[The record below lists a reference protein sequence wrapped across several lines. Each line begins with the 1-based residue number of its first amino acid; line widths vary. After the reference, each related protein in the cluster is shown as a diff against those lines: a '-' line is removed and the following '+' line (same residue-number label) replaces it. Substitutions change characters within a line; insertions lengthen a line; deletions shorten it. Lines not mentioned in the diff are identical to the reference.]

1 MPKILRPLDVY
12 KHLPG
17 TNCGRCGEASCM
29 AFASKLIERK
39 VTPQQCIPLYEEP
52 KYGEKLQ
59 KLLETIRPPVKEV
72 WIGVEPNILRIG
84 GKEVLYRHELTW
96 RNQTAI
102 IIDIHDEM
110 PPEEVKKRVGFVNSF
125 KFIRIGKELTL
136 DGIAVRCVSEN
147 PEKYVKT
154 IAEIMEITNKPIIL
168 CSTDPNIIEEAL
180 IVASK
185 RKPLIYAATK
195 QNWREIGELAAKYR
209 CPTAITAEDLSTLK
223 SLSATLTRN
232 YNIDDI
238 VLDPQIKIGNIAETL
253 STITA
258 LRRVAVEKEE
268 KELGYPIMTAPA
280 AVWSIEEG
288 DENDKK
294 ILESVIASS
303 LISRFVDLI
312 VFHTI
317 DTWAIIPIV
326 VWRDCVYTDPRFPP
340 GVKPGLYEIGKPNE
354 YSPVLSTGNFAL
366 TYYLVRDDVEK
377 AGINAYLVIVDTE
390 ATSLQSSVAGK
401 KYTSD
406 KVIEAIK
413 EVKVGDRVKIKSL
426 ILPGYAARL
435 AGEVEDALMKDG
447 WTIFVGPRD
456 SGEIGAFYEKVFK
469 PWLEERIA
477 KEEEIKTNL

>member
-17 TNCGRCGEASCM
+17 TNCGKCGETSCM

-39 VTPQQCIPLYEEP
+39 VTSQQCTPLYEEP
-52 KYGEKLQ
+52 KYSEKLQ
-59 KLLETIRPPVKEV
+59 KLLETIRPPIKEV
-72 WIGVEPNILRIG
+72 WIGVEPNILKIG

-110 PPEEVKKRVGFVNSF
+110 PPEEIKKRVELVNNF

-136 DGIAVRCVSEN
+136 DGIAIRCVSEN
-147 PEKYVKT
+147 PEKYAKT
-154 IAEIMEITNKPIIL
+154 TAEIMEKTNKPIIL
-168 CSTDPNIIEEAL
+168 CSLDSNILEEAL
-180 IVASK
+180 IIANK
-185 RKPLIYAATK
+185 RKPLIYTATK
-195 QNWREIGELAAKYR
+195 QNWKEIGELASKYK
-209 CPTAITAEDLSTLK
+209 CPVAVTAENPATLK
-223 SLSATLTRN
+223 SLSATLNKN
-232 YNIDDI
+232 YNVDDI

-258 LRRVAVEKEE
+258 IRRAAIEKEE

-280 AVWSIEEG
+280 AIWSIEEG

-294 ILESVIASS
+294 TLESVIASN
-303 LISRFVDLI
+303 LISRFTDLI
-312 VFHTI
+312 ILHTT
-317 DTWAIIPIV
+317 DTWTLIPIV
-326 VWRDCVYTDPRFPP
+326 VWRDCIYTDPRFPP

-354 YSPVLSTGNFAL
+354 YSPVLVTSNFAL
-366 TYYLVRDDVEK
+366 TYHLVRDDVEK
-377 AGINAYLVIVDTE
+377 AGINAYLIIIDTE
-390 ATSLQSSVAGK
+390 ATSLQSSVAGRK
-401 KYTSD
+401 IDEGKI
-406 KVIEAIK
+406 VEAIR
-413 EVKVGDRVKIKSL
+413 EVKIGEKTKVKAL

-435 AGEVEDALMKDG
+435 AGGVEDALMGDG

-469 PWLEERIA
+469 PWLEEKLA
-477 KEEEIKTNL
+477 KEKK

>member
-1 MPKILRPLDVY
+1 M
-12 KHLPG
+12 
-17 TNCGRCGEASCM
+17 
-29 AFASKLIERK
+29 
-39 VTPQQCIPLYEEP
+39 
-52 KYGEKLQ
+52 
-59 KLLETIRPPVKEV
+59 
-72 WIGVEPNILRIG
+72 
-84 GKEVLYRHELTW
+84 
-96 RNQTAI
+96 
-102 IIDIHDEM
+102 
-110 PPEEVKKRVGFVNSF
+110 
-125 KFIRIGKELTL
+125 
-136 DGIAVRCVSEN
+136 
-147 PEKYVKT
+147 
-154 IAEIMEITNKPIIL
+154 EIMEITNKPIIL
-168 CSTDPNIIEEAL
+168 CSVDPNIIEEAL
-180 IVASK
+180 IVTSK

-195 QNWREIGELAAKYR
+195 QNWKEMGELAAKYK
-209 CPTAITAEDLSTLK
+209 CPTAVTAEDPSTLK

-258 LRRVAVEKEE
+258 LRRAAIEKEE
-268 KELGYPIMTAPA
+268 RELGYPIMTAPA
-280 AVWSIEEG
+280 AIWSIEEG

-294 ILESVIASS
+294 ILESVIASN
-303 LISRFVDLI
+303 LISRFVDL
-312 VFHTI
+312 VVLHTI
-317 DTWAIIPIV
+317 DAWAIIPIV

-390 ATSLQSSVAGK
+390 ATSLQSSVAGR

-413 EVKVGDRVKIKSL
+413 EVKVGDKVKIKAL

-477 KEEEIKTNL
+477 KEKGIKTNS